1 MTVPHEQWEAFVESH
16 EELRDEATPRE
27 SAAEPR
33 SAAEIARAL
42 DQARE
47 SAFLARIDPWIVPV
61 ILTILAVVALM
72 AMASHH

>member
-16 EELRDEATPRE
+16 EELRDEATPQKPVV
-27 SAAEPR
+27 EPR
-33 SAAEIARAL
+33 STAEIVRGL